1 MKNNKDRNLIKI
13 SDNKENSKNEI
24 NKNYYKKSL
33 NTGTSKTGEEPGNI
47 SEDPSSYEDFL
58 RENAFFEDRTINDED
73 FFKTE
78 AKVNKEKESIKPDA
92 STIQN
97 DNNRRNIEII
107 IPLISEDKNLFP
119 LFRSLFILLIIVSIA
134 IFGIKSVHFDGYTEF
149 TSKEDYTIEDA
160 RKLFLEGKYIDSY
173 NCYNLRKTPYKFYSI
188 DDDYYMAAKA
198 MVKLK
203 WNDSKKRIFI
213 KFPKL
218 PFSSFF
224 EKKEKSYFNYSY
236 NDNLPTWIKAELYEA
251 AENYFNN
258 KTSNKYY
265 SDEIEI
271 ASIYEVCSGYKDS
284 REKYNKYKTLIE
296 HSKKE

>member
-1 MKNNKDRNLIKI
+1 MNNNKDRNLIKI
-13 SDNKENSKNEI
+13 SNNKENSKNEI

-33 NTGTSKTGEEPGNI
+33 NTGTSKTEEEPGNI
-47 SEDPSSYEDFL
+47 SEEPSSYEDFL

-92 STIQN
+92 SPIPN
-97 DNNRRNIEII
+97 DDNRRSIEII
-107 IPLISEDKNLFP
+107 IPLISEDKNLYP
-119 LFRSLFILLIIVSIA
+119 LFRSFFILLIIVSIA

-149 TSKEDYTIEDA
+149 TSKEDYTIKDA

-173 NCYNLRKTPYKFYSI
+173 NCYNLRKTKYNFCTI
-188 DDDYYMAAKA
+188 DYDYYMAAKA
-198 MVKLK
+198 MINLNWK
-203 WNDSKKRIFI
+203 DSKKRIFI

-218 PFSSFF
+218 PFSSIF
-224 EKKEKSYFNYSY
+224 EKKNSFFENESDK
-236 NDNLPTWIKAELYEA
+236 LPTWVKAELYEA

-258 KTSNKYY
+258 KTSNNYY

-271 ASIYEVCSGYKDS
+271 ASIYEVCRDYKDS

-296 HSKKE
+296 HSKKNKL